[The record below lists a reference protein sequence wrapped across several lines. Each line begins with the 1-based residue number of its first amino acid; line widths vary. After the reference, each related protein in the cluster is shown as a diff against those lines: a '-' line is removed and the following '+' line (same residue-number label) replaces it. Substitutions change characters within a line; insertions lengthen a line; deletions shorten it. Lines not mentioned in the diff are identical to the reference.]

1 MAAVLKTLSMVLLV
15 ILPGGL
21 LVLAA
26 FAVARVIAQKW
37 QETSDHRP
45 AQMVRAVANVNLKD
59 VWSEARRAL

>member
-1 MAAVLKTLSMVLLV
+1 MVALLKTVTMLLLV
-15 ILPGGL
+15 IMPGGL

-26 FAVARVIAQKW
+26 FALARVIAQKW
-37 QETSDHRP
+37 NETSDHRP